1 MNKIIEK
8 TVKKNMKLGLTS
20 KIAPLVGFAVLGGA
34 ALFNIVGCGGNNEA
48 NQANGTL
55 SYSLTGTNAPV
66 QTTAT
71 PPAGGIAANTAGG
84 TVTLATAV
92 AGSTTAFLPGPLAA
106 AKFPLGGGPVDSFV
120 IPKGAP
126 ASLAGS
132 FNATTATL
140 TITEAGNTVIY
151 NAAGYSIGGVQ
162 TNGVINFSSIV
173 DPTTGLLAQNLVV
186 PDPASPF
193 TMSFVGAN
201 LLLSGSTTPAYTN
214 VTLNLNGQLLLS
226 GTTVIPS
233 MPVSFTGTLPLPG
246 QALTASENVSVT
258 FPANYQTTAAANGL
272 TNNATLTIS
281 ANSGA
286 LTLTQTQ
293 PIGTNNTVT
302 FTEFAKNV
310 GTVINSIQSIT
321 LSVN

>member
-1 MNKIIEK
+1 
-8 TVKKNMKLGLTS
+8 MKLGLTS

-55 SYSLTGTNAPV
+55 SFALAGPNTPV

-71 PPAGGIAANTAGG
+71 PPVGGITANTAGG
-84 TVTLATAV
+84 TVTLTTAV
-92 AGSTTAFLPGPLAA
+92 AGSTSAFLPGPLAG
-106 AKFPLGGGPVDSFV
+106 AKFPIGATNVLSFV

-132 FNATTATL
+132 FNSATATL
-140 TITEAGNTVIY
+140 TITEGANTVIY
-151 NAAGYSIGGVQ
+151 NTAGYSIGGVQ
-162 TNGVINFSSIV
+162 TNGTTNFSSIV
-173 DPTTGLLAQNLVV
+173 DPATGLLAQNLVV
-186 PDPASPF
+186 PDPATPF
-193 TMSFVGAN
+193 SMSFAGAN
-201 LLLSGSTTPAYTN
+201 LFLSGSTTPAYTN

-233 MPVSFTGTLPLPG
+233 IPVSFTGTLPLPG

-272 TNNATLTIS
+272 TNNATLTIV

-293 PIGTNNTVT
+293 SIGTNDTVT

-321 LSVN
+321 LAVN

>member
-1 MNKIIEK
+1 
-8 TVKKNMKLGLTS
+8 MKLGLTS
-20 KIAPLVGFAVLGGA
+20 KIAPLVGFAVLSGA
-34 ALFNIVGCGGNNEA
+34 ALFNIVGCGGNNEG

-66 QTTAT
+66 QTNAT
-71 PPAGGIAANTAGG
+71 SVTGIAANTAGG

-92 AGSTTAFLPGPLAA
+92 AGSTSAFVPGPLAST
-106 AKFPLGGGPVDSFV
+106 KFTAGTAVPSFV

-132 FNATTATL
+132 FNTTTATL
-140 TITEAGNTVIY
+140 TITEGANTVIY
-151 NAAGYSIGGVQ
+151 NATGYSIGGVQ
-162 TNGVINFSSIV
+162 TNGAINFSSIV
-173 DPTTGLLAQNLVV
+173 DPVTGLLAQNLVV

-193 TMSFVGAN
+193 TMSLVGAN

-214 VTLNLNGQLLLS
+214 VTLNHNGQLLLS

-293 PIGTNNTVT
+293 SIGTNDTVT

-310 GTVINSIQSIT
+310 GTVINSIESIT
-321 LSVN
+321 LTVN